1 MQVNTVGL
9 DLAKDVFQVHG
20 VSVTGDKVFNKKI
33 KRAKLLEF
41 FENLPP
47 CVVGMEACGS
57 AHHWGRELRKLGH
70 DVRLMPATYVKP
82 YVKRGKTDAVDAEA
96 ICEAVG
102 RPTMRFV
109 EIKTEDQ
116 QALLTAHRTREL
128 VVRQRTQ
135 VANMIR
141 GMLREF
147 GYVLPTGVEAVIRF
161 SKSHLEGD
169 QPKIPE
175 LANGVLGT
183 LCYQL
188 LGLSARIDGFS
199 KLIESHARRDANA
212 RRLMQVPGIG
222 PITASAIVAT
232 IGDAKQ
238 FKTGRDLAAW
248 LGLTPLNKSSG
259 GKERLGRITKKGDH
273 YLRKLLIVGMTSR
286 ALMAKLHPEK
296 VDIWTARMLAGKP
309 VRLATVAMANKTA
322 RVIWAMLTRQENYRQ
337 PIT

>member
-1 MQVNTVGL
+1 MQVKTIGL

-41 FENLPP
+41 FEGLPP

-57 AHHWGRELRKLGH
+57 AHHWGRELRNLGH

-128 VVRQRTQ
+128 IVRQRTQ
-135 VANMIR
+135 VSNMIR

-147 GYVLPTGVEAVIRF
+147 GYVLPTGVEAVVRF

-188 LGLSARIDGFS
+188 LGLSARIEGFS

-212 RRLMQVPGIG
+212 RRLMQVP
-222 PITASAIVAT
+222 P
-232 IGDAKQ
+232 
-238 FKTGRDLAAW
+238 
-248 LGLTPLNKSSG
+248 
-259 GKERLGRITKKGDH
+259 LGRL
-273 YLRKLLIVGMTSR
+273 LRNRLPGN
-286 ALMAKLHPEK
+286 
-296 VDIWTARMLAGKP
+296 G
-309 VRLATVAMANKTA
+309 RLA
-322 RVIWAMLTRQENYRQ
+322 RLRRQ
-337 PIT
+337 PSWRPSATPNSSKPDEIWPLGWA

>member
-1 MQVNTVGL
+1 
-9 DLAKDVFQVHG
+9 
-20 VSVTGDKVFNKKI
+20 
-33 KRAKLLEF
+33 
-41 FENLPP
+41 
-47 CVVGMEACGS
+47 
-57 AHHWGRELRKLGH
+57 
-70 DVRLMPATYVKP
+70 MPATYVKP

-128 VVRQRTQ
+128 IVRQRTQ
-135 VANMIR
+135 VSNMIR

-147 GYVLPTGVEAVIRF
+147 GYVLPTGVEAVVRF

-188 LGLSARIDGFS
+188 LGLSARIEGFS

-232 IGDAKQ
+232 VGDAKQ

-286 ALMAKLHPEK
+286 ALTAKLHPEK

-337 PIT
+337 PVT

>member
-1 MQVNTVGL
+1 MTVRTVGL
-9 DLAKDVFQVHG
+9 DLAKNVFQVHG
-20 VSVTGDKVFNKKI
+20 ISETGRKIFNRKI
-33 KRAKLLEF
+33 KRAKLLAF
-41 FENLPP
+41 FESLPP
-47 CVVGMEACGS
+47 CMVGMEACGS

-96 ICEAVG
+96 ICEAVR

-116 QALLTAHRTREL
+116 QALLAVHRTREL

-141 GMLREF
+141 GLLREF
-147 GYVLPTGVEAVIRF
+147 GRILPTGVEAVTAF
-161 SKSHLEGD
+161 SKRHLEGD
-169 QPKIPE
+169 QPDMPE
-175 LANGVLGT
+175 LASGVLGT
-183 LCYQL
+183 LCYQF
-188 LGLSARIDGFS
+188 LGLNARIDGFTR
-199 KLIESHARRDANA
+199 LIECHAQRDADA

-238 FKTGRDLAAW
+238 FRTGRDLAAW

-273 YLRKLLIVGMTSR
+273 YIRKLLIVGMTSR

-309 VRLATVAMANKTA
+309 FRLATVAMANKSA
-322 RVIWAMLTRQENYRQ
+322 RVIWALLTRQENYRQ
-337 PIT
+337 PVA

>member
-1 MQVNTVGL
+1 M
-9 DLAKDVFQVHG
+9 
-20 VSVTGDKVFNKKI
+20 TGDKVFNKKI

-41 FENLPP
+41 FEGLLP

-57 AHHWGRELRKLGH
+57 AHHWGRELRNLWH

-109 EIKTEDQ
+109 EIKTEDE

-128 VVRQRTQ
+128 IVRQRTQ
-135 VANMIR
+135 VSNMIR

-147 GYVLPTGVEAVIRF
+147 GYVLLTGVEAVVRF

-188 LGLSARIDGFS
+188 LGLSARIEGFS
-199 KLIESHARRDANA
+199 KLIESHARLDANA

-232 IGDAKQ
+232 VGDAKQ
-238 FKTGRDLAAW
+238 FKTGRDPGAGPINPAASAFI
-248 LGLTPLNKSSG
+248 LQNISGLRRAGHSYSTGKRRMPL
-259 GKERLGRITKKGDH
+259 R
-273 YLRKLLIVGMTSR
+273 
-286 ALMAKLHPEK
+286 
-296 VDIWTARMLAGKP
+296 
-309 VRLATVAMANKTA
+309 
-322 RVIWAMLTRQENYRQ
+322 
-337 PIT
+337 

>member
-1 MQVNTVGL
+1 MKVRTVGL

-41 FENLPP
+41 FEGLPP
-47 CVVGMEACGS
+47 CVVCMEVCGS
-57 AHHWGRELRKLGH
+57 AHHWGRQLRKLGH

-161 SKSHLEGD
+161 SKSHLEG
-169 QPKIPE
+169 
-175 LANGVLGT
+175 
-183 LCYQL
+183 
-188 LGLSARIDGFS
+188 
-199 KLIESHARRDANA
+199 
-212 RRLMQVPGIG
+212 
-222 PITASAIVAT
+222 
-232 IGDAKQ
+232 
-238 FKTGRDLAAW
+238 
-248 LGLTPLNKSSG
+248 
-259 GKERLGRITKKGDH
+259 
-273 YLRKLLIVGMTSR
+273 
-286 ALMAKLHPEK
+286 
-296 VDIWTARMLAGKP
+296 
-309 VRLATVAMANKTA
+309 
-322 RVIWAMLTRQENYRQ
+322 
-337 PIT
+337 